1 MQAEDFIGLPP
12 TTEVRDVYLG
22 EDDDD
27 ATKPAPPGIKPES
40 HTKKPTIELIGGA
53 EFHVGPGTSV
63 TAHGIAVKKGSK
75 LVVSQAANLI
85 DKVA

>member
-27 ATKPAPPGIKPES
+27 ATKPPGIKPEH
-40 HTKKPTIELIGGA
+40 HTKKPTIELIGGG
-53 EFHVGPGTSV
+53 EFHIGPGTSV

-75 LVVSQAANLI
+75 LVVSQTANLI